1 VSALKIKDLD
11 AGYGELRVVRGL
23 NLRVEAGEVVAFIGP
38 NGAGKTTT
46 LLTASGLLRPIR
58 GRIEL
63 LDQSV
68 DWRRPHRN
76 VMRGLVQVPEDRS
89 LFRTL
94 TVAENL
100 RLAQR
105 PGVFGIKNAIQHF
118 PALKPLMTRRVGLL
132 SGGEQQ
138 MLAIARAL
146 LANPKVLMIDEMSL
160 GLAPI
165 IVERLLPAVASLAR
179 SMGIALLVVE
189 QNVRL
194 ALEIADRCYV
204 LNHGE
209 VQLEGS
215 ASDLRRRQ
223 ELLEASYLGAASE
236 SAAGG
241 SGLSLIEKDR

>member
-1 VSALKIKDLD
+1 MSALTIRDLD

-23 NLRVEAGEVVAFIGP
+23 NLRVEAGEVVALIGP

-63 LDQSV
+63 LDQAV

-76 VMRGLVQVPEDRS
+76 VLRGLVQVPEDRS

-105 PGVFGIKNAIQHF
+105 PGVFRIKNSIQQF
-118 PALKPLMTRRVGLL
+118 PALEPLMRRRVGLL

-165 IVERLLPAVASLAR
+165 IVERLFPAVAYLAR
-179 SMGIALLVVE
+179 DLGIALLVVE

-204 LNHGE
+204 LNHGV
-209 VQLEGS
+209 VQIEGP
-215 ASDLRRRQ
+215 AADLGSRP

-236 SAAGG
+236 AASVVGG
-241 SGLSLIEKDR
+241 L